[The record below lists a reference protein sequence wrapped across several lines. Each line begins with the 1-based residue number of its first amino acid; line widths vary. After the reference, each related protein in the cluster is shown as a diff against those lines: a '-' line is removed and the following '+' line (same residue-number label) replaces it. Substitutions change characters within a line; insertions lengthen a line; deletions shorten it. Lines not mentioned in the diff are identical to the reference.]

1 MIVNRRRLLNISNIN
16 LTLYTKSWN
25 SAGTYSFTIPSG
37 CTKIEAFLIG
47 GGGGGGTTGGGS
59 GYTKIYKDST
69 SGYRT
74 GTAISVTPGQN
85 ITIIVGEG
93 GSAMNSGTYSQ
104 VISSSYRAEGG
115 SRGISSGNYHYG
127 GDGGSGGGAYG
138 DGGYNGGDG
147 YANYAT
153 KPDCVVGSGQGYTT
167 RDWGDSNGL
176 MNAGGGGGQNTVAI
190 VCEGGRSDYSENSGE
205 DGVNLVS
212 NGSYGTGGGGYG
224 GGGGA
229 ARGNNYSSGS
239 GGDGRVIIR
248 YYAY

>member
-59 GYTKIYKDST
+59 GYTKVYKDST
-69 SGYRT
+69 SKYRT

-93 GSAMNSGTYSQ
+93 GSAMNSSTYSQ
-104 VISSSYRAEGG
+104 VISSSYRAE
-115 SRGISSGNYHYG
+115 
-127 GDGGSGGGAYG
+127 
-138 DGGYNGGDG
+138 
-147 YANYAT
+147 
-153 KPDCVVGSGQGYTT
+153 
-167 RDWGDSNGL
+167 
-176 MNAGGGGGQNTVAI
+176 
-190 VCEGGRSDYSENSGE
+190 
-205 DGVNLVS
+205 
-212 NGSYGTGGGGYG
+212 
-224 GGGGA
+224 GA

-239 GGDGRVIIR
+239 GGDDRVIIR